1 MIEELSPIETK
12 KILTMR
18 KSPSKDNMTEPEHRL
33 FNDYDKNNKKMLVAE
48 FYMPD
53 VIDIKEISVEAND
66 DRLII
71 ECKKYGYM
79 FDAFLPH
86 KVDEKKTL
94 AEYDNERMVRISF
107 QILNTKFIY
116 NCNISRS
123 SKSRCVCKTNR
134 QNS

>member
-1 MIEELSPIETK
+1 
-12 KILTMR
+12 MR

-107 QILNTKFIY
+107 EILNTKFIY
-116 NCNISRS
+116 NFNICRS